1 MITSKIKI
9 IAPGNLLDAE
19 TARNIQK
26 IWIIEDSH
34 IGRLNKKHFHE
45 KINGKMYSNVFR
57 GANNK
62 RCITS
67 SKLLF
72 IRTCQIRCWYV
83 LWVMIS
89 SLSRDVVQRLM
100 EIGLYCRECGV
111 KDVVISSILVERNFQ
126 LATIIW
132 QINDLLS
139 EYCVSSNFHYLTN
152 DNITRQD
159 LWNYGFAWIM

>member
-1 MITSKIKI
+1 MPDTVLIRIVSDDI
-9 IAPGNLLDAE
+9 IPFKQHD
-19 TARNIQK
+19 
-26 IWIIEDSH
+26 
-34 IGRLNKKHFHE
+34 
-45 KINGKMYSNVFR
+45 
-57 GANNK
+57 
-62 RCITS
+62 
-67 SKLLF
+67 
-72 IRTCQIRCWYV
+72 
-83 LWVMIS
+83 IS
-89 SLSRDVVQRLM
+89 VEDVVQRLM